1 MVPVTVTACAIE
13 RYAAYFGSTEEEAR
27 TALSAPIFQIAA
39 DFGARVVRLPR
50 ARVVMRFAEGVAVVL
65 SVLPPDHLPHQLMPL
80 TWGGP
85 PLASRDPARSLT
97 SMENTHG

>member
-1 MVPVTVTACAIE
+1 MVPVTVTPCAVE
-13 RYAAYFGSTEEEAR
+13 RYVAYFGGTEEDAR

-65 SVLPPDHLPHQLMPL
+65 SVMPTDRIPHQLMPL
-80 TWGGP
+80 SWGGP
-85 PLASRDPARSLT
+85 PLARLDPALSRSP
-97 SMENTHG
+97 MEIANG